1 MIHKLDLAARTMAP
15 AALTFMLVFLGAVPL
30 HLAAFGPVAPLYDLI
45 AIYYWAVY
53 RSDLMPFSV
62 IFLVGL
68 LHDAITGAPLGIHSF
83 IFLMSAWVAFS
94 QRRFLA
100 GKSFFVLWSG
110 FLIVAALAMVLEWL
124 VSSALSA
131 TLMPAAPVLFRTL
144 LTAAVFPPVAW
155 CLIQVHRGF
164 LRQPA

>member
-1 MIHKLDLAARTMAP
+1 MIQKLDLAARTVAP
-15 AALTFMLVFLGAVPL
+15 AGLTVLLVFLGAVPV

-53 RSDLMPFSV
+53 RADLMPFSV
-62 IFLVGL
+62 VFLVGL
-68 LHDAITGAPLGIHSF
+68 LHDAIVGAPLGIHSF
-83 IFLMSAWVAFS
+83 IFLVSAWVAFS

-100 GKSFFVLWSG
+100 GKSFLVLWSG
-110 FLIVAALAMVLEWL
+110 FMVVAGLAMVLEWL
-124 VSSALSA
+124 AFSAFFA
-131 TLMPAAPVLFRTL
+131 TLMPAAPILFRTL
-144 LTAAVFPPVAW
+144 LTSALFPPLAW